1 MKHHAKGASLARMLL
16 VPTLLWGSV
25 SMVASPVYATQVNP
39 SQTVTLRMN
48 KVKLSEVF
56 KKLSNLSGC
65 EFFYDESVVR
75 KYNTIDINLD
85 NVSFDQA
92 LEQIKKQTNL
102 QLNRVNNTI
111 VVSLP
116 RKESEVSA
124 RTQLSKRKVTGVVTD
139 VNNEPLIGVSI
150 AIQGNSGGTITDFDG
165 RFTLDEV
172 DPNATLVFSY
182 IGYITQKVTVGN
194 QQVLNVQLKE
204 DNQTLEEVVVIGY
217 GVQKK
222 RDMTGSVAS
231 IKSKDITAIPTTN
244 ALEAL
249 QGKVAGLDLT
259 TSSGQAGS
267 IPNFTI
273 RGERSLTASNA
284 PLILVDGIDYGT
296 SLDINPTD
304 IESIEVLKDAS
315 STAIYGTRGANGII
329 MITTKKGK
337 EGKSKVSFN
346 AFVSSTMIT
355 DYPEIMNAN
364 EYARYKR
371 EAYRDRTTGKYAD
384 DAAVFAP
391 EELAYIESGYD
402 TNYRD
407 LLMHNG
413 FNQNY
418 EISVSGGNTKTK
430 HNISL
435 GYRSEEGLFKDDD
448 YQRFNARVA
457 LDHQLF
463 DNVQIGTN
471 IIYAYVDKN
480 NRYSPL
486 NMANKIVPISKPYDD
501 EGNLVMYPSPGYNT
515 QMNPLIDDQEGMRV
529 DNTIQERFFGSLYLN
544 WNITKD
550 ILFRTTL
557 GLNSVNERRGF
568 FCDKNS
574 LQGSAKDSQSYK
586 EHTMTRNLTWENVLT
601 YSKDFSDI
609 HSFQA
614 MVGTSTIMNSKE
626 YTYAGGKGQ
635 VYSDN
640 WFHNLYSNEKEIT
653 IKSSLV
659 DQNLASFFGRV
670 NYKLMDRYMLTA
682 SLRADGSSV
691 FAPGKKWG
699 YFPSVAL
706 AWRINEE
713 SFLKNVEA
721 ISNLKLRLS
730 WGESGQCAI
739 NPYQTSGLLG
749 TSTYSFNNE
758 VAYGFYPKTMSNKEL
773 TWETTTQYNLGLDF
787 GFFNNRISGSIDAY
801 KSQTRNILM
810 DRMIPSINGYAS
822 VMENIGKTESTGV
835 DFSLSTVN
843 VRHKNFS
850 WFSDFSLSHNREK
863 IKELASG
870 QLKDEA
876 NAWFVGKPFKVFYDY
891 KKIGIWQSGEE
902 AAAALNGQEPGD
914 IKVQDTDGNGSITT
928 DDRIIYSQRPDVT
941 FGFNNTFNYK
951 GFDLSVFLYAR
962 LGQWIS
968 YDYNTTYRINA
979 LENGGNV
986 DYWTPENPTNAF
998 PRPNKNKSYT
1008 QVTYYSTLKYE
1019 DGSFFK
1025 IRDITL
1031 GYSFQ
1036 PDLLKHLKLSKL
1048 RVYATAKNFFTF
1060 SKIDNYDPEQGGSI
1074 SFPMTKQLVFGLN
1087 VEF

>member
-391 EELAYIESGYD
+391 EELAYMESGYD

>member
-364 EYARYKR
+364 EYVRYKR

-391 EELAYIESGYD
+391 EELAYMENGYD

>member
-25 SMVASPVYATQVNP
+25 SMVASPVYATQVN
-39 SQTVTLRMN
+39 SNQTVTLRMN

-116 RKESEVSA
+116 RKESEASA

-150 AIQGNSGGTITDFDG
+150 SIQGNSGGTITDFDG

-172 DPNATLVFSY
+172 DSKATLVFSY

-222 RDMTGSVAS
+222 RDMTGSITS

-337 EGKSKVSFN
+337 EGKSKVSLN

-355 DYPEIMNAN
+355 DYPDIMNAN

-391 EELAYIESGYD
+391 EELAYMESGYD

-515 QMNPLIDDQEGMRV
+515 QMNPLIDDRDGMRV

-574 LQGSAKDSQSYK
+574 LQGGAKDSQSYK

-601 YSKDFSDI
+601 YAKDFSDI

-614 MVGTSTIMNSKE
+614 MVGTGTIMNFKE

-739 NPYQTSGLLG
+739 DPYQTSGLLG

-801 KSQTRNILM
+801 KAQTRNILM

-843 VRHKNFS
+843 IRHKNFS

-902 AAAALNGQEPGD
+902 AEAALNGQEPGD
-914 IKVQDTDGNGSITT
+914 IKVQDTDGDGSITT

-1031 GYSFQ
+1031 GYTFQ
-1036 PDLLKHLKLSKL
+1036 PDLLKHLRLSKL

-1060 SKIDNYDPEQGGSI
+1060 SKIDNYDPEQGGGI
-1074 SFPMTKQLVFGLN
+1074 SFPMTKQLVFGVN

>member
-1 MKHHAKGASLARMLL
+1 MKDRKNSSLLGRLDKFQRLFFVALLSVLAVGAFAQSKTVSGTVLDKTGESVIGAS
-16 VPTLLWGSV
+16 VV
-25 SMVASPVYATQVNP
+25 
-39 SQTVTLRMN
+39 
-48 KVKLSEVF
+48 VK
-56 KKLSNLSGC
+56 G
-65 EFFYDESVVR
+65 
-75 KYNTIDINLD
+75 T
-85 NVSFDQA
+85 
-92 LEQIKKQTNL
+92 TN
-102 QLNRVNNTI
+102 
-111 VVSLP
+111 
-116 RKESEVSA
+116 
-124 RTQLSKRKVTGVVTD
+124 
-139 VNNEPLIGVSI
+139 
-150 AIQGNSGGTITDFDG
+150 GTITDFDG
-165 RFTLDEV
+165 KFTLQNVPDNGTIQVSFVGYKTVDIQVKEQSTVKVILEEDTETLDEV
-172 DPNATLVFSY
+172 
-182 IGYITQKVTVGN
+182 
-194 QQVLNVQLKE
+194 
-204 DNQTLEEVVVIGY
+204 VVVGY

-222 RDMTGSVAS
+222 SDVTGAMARVGSEELNTRPVN
-231 IKSKDITAIPTTN
+231 N
-244 ALEAL
+244 AFEAL
-249 QGKVAGLDLT
+249 QGKAAGVDI
-259 TSSGQAGS
+259 TSSERPGTVGS
-267 IPNFTI
+267 IRI
-273 RGERSLTASNA
+273 RGNRSISASSD
-284 PLILVDGIDYGT
+284 PLYVVDGVPLSAGGIET
-296 SLDINPTD
+296 INPRD
-304 IESIEVLKDAS
+304 IESIDILKDAS

-355 DYPEIMNAN
+355 DYPDIMDAE
-364 EYARYKR
+364 EYAQYKR
-371 EAYRDRTTGKYAD
+371 EAYRDRTTGKYAE

-391 EELAYIESGYD
+391 EELTYLEKGYD

-407 LLMHNG
+407 MLMHNG

-418 EISVSGGNTKTK
+418 EVSVSGGNTKTK

-435 GYRSEEGLFKDDD
+435 GYRSEEGLFKDDN
-448 YQRFNARVA
+448 YKRYNARVA

-463 DNVQIGTN
+463 DNVQVGTN

-486 NMANKIVPISKPYDD
+486 NMANKIVPISKPYDE

-557 GLNSVNERRGF
+557 GLNSVNVRRGF

-574 LQGSAKDSQSYK
+574 LQGSGKDSQSYK

-609 HSFQA
+609 HSLQA
-614 MVGTSTIMNSKE
+614 MVGTSTILNSKE

-635 VYSDN
+635 VYADN

-713 SFLKNVEA
+713 NFLKNVDA

-730 WGESGQCAI
+730 WGQSGQCAI
-739 NPYQTSGLLG
+739 DPYQTVGLLG
-749 TSTYSFNNE
+749 NSTYSFNNE
-758 VAYGFYPKTMSNKEL
+758 GAYGFYPKTMSNKEL

-787 GFFNNRISGSIDAY
+787 GFFNNRISGSIDIY
-801 KSQTRNILM
+801 KAETRDILM
-810 DRMIPSINGYAS
+810 NRVIPSINGYAS

-835 DFSLSTVN
+835 DLTLSTVN
-843 VRHKNFS
+843 IQNKNFS

-876 NAWFVGKPFKVFYDY
+876 NAWFVGEPFKVFYDY
-891 KKIGIWQSGEE
+891 KKEGIWQLGEE
-902 AAAALNGQEPGD
+902 AAAAANGQEPGD
-914 IKVQDTDGNGSITT
+914 IKVQDVDGNGVITT

-962 LGQWIS
+962 LGQWIA

-998 PRPNKNKSYT
+998 PRPNKSKSYT

-1031 GYSFQ
+1031 GYTFK
-1036 PDLLKHLKLSKL
+1036 PELLKHLNLSRL

>member
-25 SMVASPVYATQVNP
+25 SMVASPVYATQVNS

-56 KKLSNLSGC
+56 EKLSNLSGC
-65 EFFYDESVVR
+65 EFFYDESVVQ

-111 VVSLP
+111 VVSLA
-116 RKESEVSA
+116 RNESAASA

-267 IPNFTI
+267 TPNFTI

-337 EGKSKVSFN
+337 EGKSKVSLN

-355 DYPEIMNAN
+355 DYPDIMNAD

-391 EELAYIESGYD
+391 EELAYMENGYD

-773 TWETTTQYNLGLDF
+773 TWETTTQYNVGLDF

-914 IKVQDTDGNGSITT
+914 IKVQDTDGDGSITT

-1031 GYSFQ
+1031 GYTFQ

>member
-16 VPTLLWGSV
+16 IPTLLWGSV
-25 SMVASPVYATQVNP
+25 SMVASPVYAIQVCSN
-39 SQTVTLRMN
+39 QTVTLRMN

-56 KKLSNLSGC
+56 EKLSNLSGC

-75 KYNTIDINLD
+75 KYNMIDINLD
-85 NVSFDQA
+85 NVSFEQA

-111 VVSLP
+111 VVSLA
-116 RKESEVSA
+116 RNESAASA

-150 AIQGNSGGTITDFDG
+150 AIQGNSGGTITDFNG
-165 RFTLDEV
+165 RFILDEV
-172 DPNATLVFSY
+172 APNATLVFSY

-204 DNQTLEEVVVIGY
+204 DNQTLEEVIVIGY

-222 RDMTGSVAS
+222 RDMTGSIAS

-267 IPNFTI
+267 TPNFTI

-391 EELAYIESGYD
+391 EELAYMESGYD

-501 EGNLVMYPSPGYNT
+501 EGNLVIYPSPGYNT

-601 YSKDFSDI
+601 YSKDFSEM

-810 DRMIPSINGYAS
+810 DRMIPSINGYTS

-914 IKVQDTDGNGSITT
+914 IKVQDTDGDGSITT

-1036 PDLLKHLKLSKL
+1036 PDLLKHLRLSKL

>member
-1 MKHHAKGASLARMLL
+1 MKDSKKSSLLGRLDKFQRLFFVALLSVLAVGAFAQSKTVSGTVLDKTGESVIGAS
-16 VPTLLWGSV
+16 VV
-25 SMVASPVYATQVNP
+25 
-39 SQTVTLRMN
+39 
-48 KVKLSEVF
+48 VK
-56 KKLSNLSGC
+56 G
-65 EFFYDESVVR
+65 
-75 KYNTIDINLD
+75 T
-85 NVSFDQA
+85 
-92 LEQIKKQTNL
+92 TN
-102 QLNRVNNTI
+102 
-111 VVSLP
+111 
-116 RKESEVSA
+116 
-124 RTQLSKRKVTGVVTD
+124 
-139 VNNEPLIGVSI
+139 
-150 AIQGNSGGTITDFDG
+150 GTITDFDG
-165 RFTLDEV
+165 KFTLQNVPDNGTIQVSFVGYKTVDIQVKGQSTVKVILEEDTETLDEV
-172 DPNATLVFSY
+172 
-182 IGYITQKVTVGN
+182 
-194 QQVLNVQLKE
+194 
-204 DNQTLEEVVVIGY
+204 VVVGY

-222 RDMTGSVAS
+222 SDVTGAMARVGSEELNTRPVN
-231 IKSKDITAIPTTN
+231 N
-244 ALEAL
+244 AFEAL
-249 QGKVAGLDLT
+249 QGKAAGVDI
-259 TSSGQAGS
+259 TSSERPGTVGS
-267 IPNFTI
+267 IRI
-273 RGERSLTASNA
+273 RGNRSISASSD
-284 PLILVDGIDYGT
+284 PLYVVDGVPLSAGGIET
-296 SLDINPTD
+296 INPRD
-304 IESIEVLKDAS
+304 IESIDILKDAS

-355 DYPEIMNAN
+355 DYPDIMDAE
-364 EYARYKR
+364 EYAQYKR
-371 EAYRDRTTGKYAD
+371 EAYRDRTTGKYAE

-391 EELAYIESGYD
+391 EELTYLEKGYD

-407 LLMHNG
+407 MLMHNG

-418 EISVSGGNTKTK
+418 EVSVSGGNTKTK

-435 GYRSEEGLFKDDD
+435 GYRSEEGLFKDDN
-448 YQRFNARVA
+448 YKRYNARVA

-463 DNVQIGTN
+463 DNVQVGTN

-486 NMANKIVPISKPYDD
+486 NMANKIVPISKPYDE

-557 GLNSVNERRGF
+557 GLNSVNVRRGF

-574 LQGSAKDSQSYK
+574 LQGSGKDSQSYK

-609 HSFQA
+609 HSLQA
-614 MVGTSTIMNSKE
+614 MVGTSTILNSKE

-635 VYSDN
+635 VYADN

-713 SFLKNVEA
+713 NFLKNVDA

-730 WGESGQCAI
+730 WGQSGQCAI
-739 NPYQTSGLLG
+739 DPYQTVGLLG
-749 TSTYSFNNE
+749 NSTYSFNNE
-758 VAYGFYPKTMSNKEL
+758 GAYGFYPKTMSNKEL

-787 GFFNNRISGSIDAY
+787 GFFNNRISGSIDIY
-801 KSQTRNILM
+801 KAETRDILM
-810 DRMIPSINGYAS
+810 NRVIPSINGYAS

-835 DFSLSTVN
+835 DLTLSTVN
-843 VRHKNFS
+843 IQNKNFS

-876 NAWFVGKPFKVFYDY
+876 NAWFVGEPFKVFYDY
-891 KKIGIWQSGEE
+891 KKEGIWQLGEE
-902 AAAALNGQEPGD
+902 AAAAANGQEPGD
-914 IKVQDTDGNGSITT
+914 IKVQDVDGNGVITT

-962 LGQWIS
+962 LGQWIA

-998 PRPNKNKSYT
+998 PRPNKSKSYT

-1031 GYSFQ
+1031 GYTFK
-1036 PDLLKHLKLSKL
+1036 PELLKHLNLSRL

>member
-25 SMVASPVYATQVNP
+25 SMVASPVYATQVDSN
-39 SQTVTLRMN
+39 QTVTLRMN

-65 EFFYDESVVR
+65 EFFYDESVVQ
-75 KYNTIDINLD
+75 KFNTIDINLD
-85 NVSFDQA
+85 NVDFDQA
-92 LEQIKKQTNL
+92 LEQIKRQTNL

-111 VVSLP
+111 VVSLA
-116 RKESEVSA
+116 RKETEASA

-150 AIQGNSGGTITDFDG
+150 AIEGNSGGTITDFDG

-172 DPNATLVFSY
+172 DSNATLVFSY

-194 QQVLNVQLKE
+194 QQVLNVQMKE

-222 RDMTGSVAS
+222 RDMTGSITS

-267 IPNFTI
+267 TPNFTI

-391 EELAYIESGYD
+391 EELAYMESGYD
-402 TNYRD
+402 TDYRD

-529 DNTIQERFFGSLYLN
+529 DNTVQERFFGSLYLN

-574 LQGSAKDSQSYK
+574 LQGGAKDSQSYK

-601 YSKDFSDI
+601 YAKDFSDI

-739 NPYQTSGLLG
+739 DPYQTNGLLG

-902 AAAALNGQEPGD
+902 AEAALNGQEPGD
-914 IKVQDTDGNGSITT
+914 IKVQDTDGDGSITT

-1031 GYSFQ
+1031 GYTFQ
-1036 PDLLKHLKLSKL
+1036 PDLLKHLRLSKL